1 MDSNDGK
8 IIVSRHGRKF
18 TGMHGLN
25 REDGGIPVKP
35 GSLEDKSFIYITPES
50 AEELRESGKEVA
62 GDQTYDNILIL
73 TSDFIRALQSAV
85 DSIEDVNKPNGHY
98 IIQIPELGFGVD
110 NINWGDPRLPKY
122 SDEKEVEYA
131 WIKTLLE
138 GFSFKPEEPGLPFMG
153 KMMYHYYK
161 ALEEGLKYLQQNQG
175 QEQSLLPNFT
185 HAPNID
191 TFVAGALNCL
201 DIDQKHKV
209 VEVNDNYRGAVAMG
223 EMFTGNIYN
232 LSSDNPSI
240 DLIVKGKDVG
250 YKLSDLQ
257 RKKQEIYEMFMI
269 A

>member
-1 MDSNDGK
+1 MNSNDGK

-25 REDGGIPVKP
+25 KEDRGIPVKP

-85 DSIEDVNKPNGHY
+85 YSIEDVNKPNGHH
-98 IIQIPELGFGVD
+98 IIQIPELGFGVY
-110 NINWGDPRLPKY
+110 NVNWKDPRLPKY
-122 SDEKEVEYA
+122 SDEKELADA

-161 ALEEGLKYLQQNQG
+161 ALEEGLKYLQQNRG
-175 QEQSLLPNFT
+175 QEQSLLSNFT

-191 TFVAGALNCL
+191 TFVAGALDCL
-201 DIDQKHKV
+201 NVDPRHRK

-223 EMFTGNIYN
+223 EMSTGNICN
-232 LSSDNPSI
+232 LGDNPSI
-240 DLIVKGKDVG
+240 ELNVKGADVG

-257 RKKQEIYEMFMI
+257 RKKQELYEIFL
-269 A
+269 AA